1 MLLSLISYFLNLI
14 KLQKKNKD
22 LDKKILIIKNI
33 YENNKNIFEEHY
45 IENIELKKKIYKLV

>member
-33 YENNKNIFEEHY
+33 YENNKNIFEEHS
-45 IENIELKKKIYKLV
+45 IENIELKKKFIN